1 MRSVILPQIIA
12 ALCLLSL
19 LAVFSGSGSKQVLA
33 EDVSQAREG
42 LPGRRVGGGTRSDMF
57 VSENP
62 LVALVPENNQGL
74 TASATPTFF
83 FYVPQT
89 EKPQMVEF
97 VLVDENE
104 RQIYQTE
111 FTSNGK
117 SGVVGI
123 TIPGNEPT
131 KILEVGKTY
140 RWYFA
145 MIPDRKNRS
154 SDIYVTGSI
163 KRVAV
168 NQDLENKLIQGAS
181 LDLAD
186 RYQTNNLWYDAIA
199 TLAELRRSRPSDTV
213 VATRWQQLLNSVN
226 LQKLAQELLVQQDQQ

>member
-12 ALCLLSL
+12 AVCLLSTF
-19 LAVFSGSGSKQVLA
+19 AFFSSSGSKQVLA

-57 VSENP
+57 VSEMP
-62 LVALVPENNQGL
+62 LVALVPDNNQGL
-74 TASATPTFF
+74 TGSATPTFF
-83 FYVPQT
+83 FYVPKTQ
-89 EKPQMVEF
+89 KPQMVEF

-104 RQIYQTE
+104 RQIYQTQ
-111 FTSNGK
+111 FTTDGN

-123 TIPGNEPT
+123 TVPGNDPT
-131 KILEVGKTY
+131 KTLEVGKTY

-145 MIPDRKNRS
+145 MIPDRENRR

-168 NQDLENKLIQGAS
+168 SQDLENKLKQGAS
-181 LDLAD
+181 LDLANT
-186 RYQTNNLWYDAIA
+186 YQTNNLWYDAMA
-199 TLAELRRSRPSDTV
+199 TVAELRRSRPTDTAV
-213 VATRWQQLLNSVN
+213 TTKWEQLLNSVD
-226 LQKLAQELLVQQDQQ
+226 LQKLAQEPLVGDNKQ

>member
-12 ALCLLSL
+12 ALCLLSTFTF
-19 LAVFSGSGSKQVLA
+19 FSSSGSKQVLA

-57 VSENP
+57 ISETP
-62 LVALVPENNQGL
+62 VVALVPDNNQGL
-74 TASATPTFF
+74 TGSAAPTFF
-83 FYVPQT
+83 FYVPKTQ
-89 EKPQMVEF
+89 KPQMVEF
-97 VLVDENE
+97 VLIDENE
-104 RQIYQTE
+104 RQIYETQ
-111 FTSNGK
+111 FTTDGN

-131 KILEVGKTY
+131 KTLEVGKTY

-145 MIPDRKNRS
+145 IVPDRENRR
-154 SDIYVTGSI
+154 SDIYVQGSI

-168 NQDLENKLIQGAS
+168 NQDLENKLKQGAS

-186 RYQTNNLWYDAIA
+186 SYKANNLWYDAMA
-199 TLAELRRSRPSDTV
+199 TVAELRRSRPTDTA
-213 VATRWQQLLNSVN
+213 VAAKWEQLLNSVN
-226 LQKLAQELLVQQDQQ
+226 LQKLAQEPLVGYSK